1 MTQTTLYIKYFSK
14 DIADDALRAAFSR
27 FGTVTSCQIARLT
40 TGESKGFGYVSFS
53 TADEAKCAI
62 SGMHEKMWL
71 SQQLHVELFKK
82 KVVRDQEKTEKTRK
96 FKEALAM
103 VRTLLF
109 LAAAL

>member
-1 MTQTTLYIKYFSK
+1 
-14 DIADDALRAAFSR
+14 
-27 FGTVTSCQIARLT
+27 
-40 TGESKGFGYVSFS
+40 
-53 TADEAKCAI
+53 
-62 SGMHEKMWL
+62 MWL